1 MIRQFG
7 EIVRIVIHVV
17 TGTDLRRP
25 PVAAPIV
32 CDHTVAALEEED
44 HLRVP
49 IVGRQWPPVREDDRL
64 SAPPIFVEEADS
76 VLRDDRVHGRR
87 QDCIRRGHG
96 AVLRSIVGNA
106 EQSPARHQLGQL
118 DDGIDR
124 PAASIAIVTG
134 ARCVAMARIE

>member
-49 IVGRQWPPVREDDRL
+49 IVGRERPSVMEDDWL
-64 SAPPIFVEEADS
+64 SGLRTPILVENS
-76 VLRDDRVHGRR
+76 GPVLGGDRAHVMP
-87 QDCIRRGHG
+87 
-96 AVLRSIVGNA
+96 L
-106 EQSPARHQLGQL
+106 
-118 DDGIDR
+118 
-124 PAASIAIVTG
+124 PAALMLIA
-134 ARCVAMARIE
+134 VAQKAPKSTAA